1 MPGLAE
7 SSARLQSK
15 CWPGLGSHLGL
26 TGEGS
31 ASKAHVVGSI
41 QFQIEEVFRFLLAVI
56 WKPSLF
62 SCTLHMVHSI
72 AACFFKASKKVCLLA
87 RWIL

>member
-7 SSARLQSK
+7 PSAKLQSK

-26 TGEGS
+26 TGKGS

-41 QFQIEEVFRFLLAVI
+41 QTEEAFRFLLTVI

-62 SCTLHMVHSI
+62 SCTLHMVVYSI
-72 AACFFKASKKVCLLA
+72 VACFFKASKKVCLLA
-87 RWIL
+87 RRIL